1 MLNLHKENEAYFR
14 SIIYLFIAG
23 YKLDSIFMRLNHIL
37 TLHFVFLFYII
48 LYILFYLYAQMC
60 HYCNT
65 MLNICTIFN

>member
-14 SIIYLFIAG
+14 SIIYLFIAV

-37 TLHFVFLFYII
+37 ILHFVFLFYII
-48 LYILFYLYAQMC
+48 LYILLYLYAQMC